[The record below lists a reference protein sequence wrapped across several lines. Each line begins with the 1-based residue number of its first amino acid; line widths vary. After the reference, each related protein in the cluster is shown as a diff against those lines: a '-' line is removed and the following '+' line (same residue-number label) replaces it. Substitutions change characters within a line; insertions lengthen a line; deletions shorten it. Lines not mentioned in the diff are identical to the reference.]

1 MRAKTFNKLV
11 ELLVA
16 RILQLEECVEYYEDL
31 YSANR
36 QSRENKN
43 LKFGA
48 GYMGLA
54 ANDNMPTQKKA
65 PSKHQHSSDDV
76 LILK

>member
-1 MRAKTFNKLV
+1 MRTKTFNKLV

-16 RILQLEECVEYYEDL
+16 RILQLEECVEHYESL

-36 QSRENKN
+36 QSRETKN
-43 LKFGA
+43 LRFGA
-48 GYMGLA
+48 GYEGLA
-54 ANDNMPTQKKA
+54 TNDDLPTQKKA
-65 PSKHQHSSDDV
+65 PNKKPHSSDDV